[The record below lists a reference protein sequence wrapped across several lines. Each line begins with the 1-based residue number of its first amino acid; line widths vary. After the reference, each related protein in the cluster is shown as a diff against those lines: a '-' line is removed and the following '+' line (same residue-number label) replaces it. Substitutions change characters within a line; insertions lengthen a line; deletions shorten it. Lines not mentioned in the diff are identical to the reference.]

1 MVLAIL
7 REVKGIVE
15 AANRKTE
22 FPTDPLPQEYVTP
35 DVAAILEQQ
44 LAANAR
50 RSVEGEAEPTVRV
63 GTPAEAAWMG
73 RGTGRNT

>member
-22 FPTDPLPQEYVTP
+22 FPTTEIPQEFVTP
-35 DVAAILEQQ
+35 DVAAILERQ
-44 LAANAR
+44 LVENAR
-50 RSVEGEAEPTVRV
+50 RNVEGETEPTVRV
-63 GTPAEAAWMG
+63 GTPAEAAWVSS
-73 RGTGRNT
+73 GTGRNT